1 MKLKNFFNNERKN
14 AVVRELK
21 NDFMPLLEKVTVP
34 VTKYATR
41 NPRATFAFMML
52 IVIIN
57 IIILFHYTNAFV
69 TRKGMGLT
77 DMVYPNLKFQ
87 NRNGTVPDITV
98 SFENIR
104 KVRLLQDSLSY
115 LLALRHMTFQDTL
128 TFVRVMDAFQKIS
141 SGSNGIPPLQLDDL
155 RKMAPS
161 IPAII
166 DTTHKKNTLN
176 FSK

>member
-41 NPRATFAFMML
+41 NPKATFTLMML

-77 DMVYPNLKFQ
+77 DLPYMNLKYHGQ
-87 NRNGTVPDITV
+87 NETVPNITV
-98 SFENIR
+98 TFENIR
-104 KVRLLQDSLSY
+104 KVRLLRDSLSY
-115 LLALRHMTFQDTL
+115 LLSLHHMTFQDTL

-141 SGSNGIPPLQLDDL
+141 SGSSRIPPLQLDDL

-161 IPAII
+161 ISTII
-166 DTTHKKNTLN
+166 DTTHKKNRLN